1 MLNMDISEISVWV
14 WSLRHAP
21 SSPVGQ
27 HTEHE
32 PFNRDH
38 TGHTQTAS
46 GNITMSESALVSNFD
61 KSDTGSTIIGSDRS
75 LRSLGGT
82 TVAETEAAGAGQ
94 VWSATDADDD
104 PGNFDADSGI
114 GGDDDDLGPHDGDS
128 GVGDA
133 NSSTIPWDPE
143 EAETLITLDQEDMD
157 FANIGC
163 RMLNIDQHPPV
174 PPRGKF
180 LDLGSGNGEWATKMG
195 DQCPAAIIEGMDTNE
210 FYLPQWM
217 TPNVQ
222 FFVGDFY
229 DRWEKE
235 VDDYDFVHVRDMTTD
250 AQDWPKLVK
259 RCHELLRPGGSVEII
274 TFGPTL
280 YYHGVRLTFAEGLV
294 PEIPENIRAKHDI
307 TKEEI
312 MNVLSA
318 AIILD
323 TFVQEY
329 RKKEWLL
336 DPEDEI
342 LRKAGFIDVETT
354 RHLIPLNTNSCASK
368 EEQKFSKEY
377 YRRLRAMQTS
387 LGLKLRPEITV
398 PIAKLSRIKGIALEV
413 TVIYG
418 ISSESS
424 SSS

>member
-1 MLNMDISEISVWV
+1 
-14 WSLRHAP
+14 
-21 SSPVGQ
+21 
-27 HTEHE
+27 
-32 PFNRDH
+32 
-38 TGHTQTAS
+38 
-46 GNITMSESALVSNFD
+46 MSESALVSDFD
-61 KSDTGSTIIGSDRS
+61 RSDAGSTLLGSGTS
-75 LRSLGGT
+75 LISLGGT
-82 TVAETEAAGAGQ
+82 SATTLAETEAPGASQ

-104 PGNFDADSGI
+104 PGNSDADSGI

-143 EAETLITLDQEDMD
+143 EAETLITLDQEDMN

-163 RMLNIDQHPPV
+163 RMLNIDQHPHV
-174 PPRGKF
+174 PPSGKF
-180 LDLGSGNGEWATKMG
+180 LDLGSGNGEWAMRMG
-195 DQCPAAIIEGMDTNE
+195 DQYPAATIEGMDTNE
-210 FYLPQWM
+210 CYIPEWV
-217 TPNVQ
+217 TPNVE

-229 DRWEKE
+229 DRWEEE

-280 YYHGVRLTFAEGLV
+280 YYHGLRLTFAEGLV

-307 TKEEI
+307 TKEEVMI
-312 MNVLSA
+312 VLSA
-318 AIILD
+318 ASIID

-329 RKKEWLL
+329 SKNKWLL
-336 DPEDEI
+336 DPDDEI
-342 LRKAGFIDVETT
+342 LRKAGFIGVTTT
-354 RHLIPLNTNSCASK
+354 RHRVPLNTNSCASE

-377 YRRLRAMQTS
+377 YRRLKAMQTR
-387 LGLKLRPEITV
+387 LGLKLELEITV
-398 PIAKLSRIKGIALEV
+398 PIAKLSRIKGVALEV